1 MYTDATFSNTG
12 SSIKLIAFRINP
24 MSSSANPL
32 LQQLEAIVGAVGMLT
47 GKALA
52 GRSAGIWS
60 GKDLQALALLRPA
73 TTAEVSAVMKIC
85 HAAGQVV
92 VPAGGMTGLAGGHK
106 STATDIVLST
116 ERMNRIE
123 AMDARSRT
131 MVVEA
136 GVILQTVQDAA
147 AQNGLMFALDLGAR
161 ASCTIGGNIA
171 TNAGGV
177 RVLRYGM
184 MREQVLGLEVVLAD
198 GTVVSSMFNVLKN
211 NTCYDL
217 RQMFLGSEGTL
228 GIVTRAVL
236 RLHEAPLAIET
247 ALLAVP
253 SWDKVM
259 ELLRYFDAALPGAL
273 AAYEVLWR
281 DHYELNT
288 GSHSSVEAPL
298 ETDTP
303 YYVLMDVF
311 ISDHE
316 QGRAKLEE
324 LLTTALEQQ
333 EIVDGALASS
343 ESERGRFW
351 QIRENFEPE
360 QDKFDLIY
368 GYDVSLPLE
377 AMEDYVASVRA
388 KLVEQFS
395 DAALMAYGHIG
406 DGNLH
411 FSIYPGASRDRDAI
425 DEMVYYPLQALH
437 GSVSAEHGIGLEK
450 KAYLKYTRSE
460 PEIELMRKTKRM
472 MDPDNILNPGKL
484 FDL

>member
-1 MYTDATFSNTG
+1 MH
-12 SSIKLIAFRINP
+12 L
-24 MSSSANPL
+24 MSSPDQQL
-32 LQQLEAIVGAVGMLT
+32 LQQFEAIVGPAGILP
-47 GKALA
+47 GAALA

-60 GKDLQALALLRPA
+60 GQQLEALALLRPR
-73 TTAEVSAVMKIC
+73 TTDEVSRVMQVC

-92 VPAGGMTGLAGGHK
+92 VPAGGMTGLAGGHE
-106 STATDIVLST
+106 STAADILLST

-123 AMDARSRT
+123 SMDARSRT

-136 GVILQTVQDAA
+136 GVILQTVHQRVAED
-147 AQNGLMFALDLGAR
+147 GLMFALDLGAR

-184 MREQVLGLEVVLAD
+184 MRDQVLGLEVVLAD
-198 GTVVSSMFNVLKN
+198 GTVVSSMFDVLKN
-211 NTCYDL
+211 NTGYDL

-236 RLHEAPLAIET
+236 RLYEAPLAIET

-253 SWDKVM
+253 TWDQVM

-273 AAYEVLWR
+273 AAFEVLWR
-281 DHYELNT
+281 DFYQLNT
-288 GSHSSVEAPL
+288 GPFSSIEPPL
-298 ETDTP
+298 DTDTP
-303 YYVLMDVF
+303 FYVLMDVF
-311 ISDHE
+311 ISDID
-316 QGRAKLEE
+316 QGRAKLEQ
-324 LLTTALEQQ
+324 LLTSCLEQD
-333 EIVDGALASS
+333 EIVDGALAAS
-343 ESERGRFW
+343 ETERGKFW

-360 QDKFDLIY
+360 QKKFAKIY
-368 GYDVSLPLE
+368 GYDISLPLE
-377 AMEDYVASVRA
+377 TMADYVESVRRE
-388 KLVEQFS
+388 LIGRFD
-395 DAALMAYGHIG
+395 DAELFAYGHIG

-411 FSIYPGASRDRDAI
+411 FSIYPGQARDRDAV
-425 DEMVYYPLQALH
+425 DEMVYFPLQALH

-460 PEIELMRKTKRM
+460 AEIELMRKTKRM
-472 MDPDNILNPGKL
+472 MDPGNILNPGKL

>member
-1 MYTDATFSNTG
+1 MGIQKIMSTDSN
-12 SSIKLIAFRINP
+12 R
-24 MSSSANPL
+24 L
-32 LQQLEAIVGAVGMLT
+32 LQQIEAVVGASGILS
-47 GKALA
+47 GKGLA

-60 GKDLQALALLRPA
+60 GRELKAMALVRPA
-73 TTAEVSAVMKIC
+73 TTDQVSAVMKLC
-85 HAAGQVV
+85 NAAGQSV

-106 STATDIVLST
+106 STAADIVLSS

-123 AMDARSRT
+123 SVDAHSRCMT
-131 MVVEA
+131 VEA
-136 GVILQTVQDAA
+136 GAILQTVQEAA
-147 AQNGLMFALDLGAR
+147 ADAGLMFALDLGAR

-184 MREQVLGLEVVLAD
+184 MREQVLGLEAVLAD

-211 NTCYDL
+211 NTGYDP

-236 RLHEAPLAIET
+236 RLHEAPIAVET
-247 ALLAVP
+247 AILAAP

-259 ELLRYFDAALPGAL
+259 SLLRYFDAALPGAL
-273 AAYEVLWR
+273 GAYEVMWR
-281 DHYELNT
+281 DHYQLNT
-288 GSHSSVEAPL
+288 GPCSSVDAPL
-298 ETDTP
+298 AADEP

-311 ISDHE
+311 ISDGDH
-316 QGRAKLEE
+316 GRENLQN
-324 LLTTALEQQ
+324 LLMNALEQGD
-333 EIVDGALASS
+333 ISDGALASS
-343 ESERGRFW
+343 ETERGKFW

-360 QDKFDLIY
+360 QTRFGLIY

-377 AMEDYVASVRA
+377 AMETYVDEVRDCLQQRFA
-388 KLVEQFS
+388 
-395 DAALMAYGHIG
+395 DAELMAYGHIG

-411 FSIYPGASRDRDAI
+411 FSIYPGEQRDRAAI
-425 DEMVYYPLQALH
+425 DEMVYFPLRALQ

-450 KAYLKYTRSE
+450 KAYLGYTRSAT
-460 PEIELMRKTKRM
+460 EIDLMRNTKRM
-472 MDPDNILNPGKL
+472 MDPANILNPGKI

>member
-1 MYTDATFSNTG
+1 MT
-12 SSIKLIAFRINP
+12 RQ
-24 MSSSANPL
+24 L
-32 LQQLEAIVGAVGMLT
+32 LQQIEAVVGAAGILS
-47 GKALA
+47 GNGLA

-60 GKDLQALALLRPA
+60 GRDLEALALVRPA
-73 TTAEVSAVMKIC
+73 TTEQVSRVMKLC
-85 HAAGQVV
+85 HAAGQSV

-106 STATDIVLST
+106 STSADIVLSS

-123 AMDARSRT
+123 SVDAHSRCMT
-131 MVVEA
+131 VEA
-136 GVILQTVQDAA
+136 GAILQTVQEAA
-147 AQNGLMFALDLGAR
+147 ADADLMFALDLGAR

-211 NTCYDL
+211 NAGYDP

-228 GIVTRAVL
+228 GFITRAVL
-236 RLHEAPLAIET
+236 RLHEAPLAVET
-247 ALLAVP
+247 AILAAS
-253 SWDKVM
+253 SWGKVM
-259 ELLRYFDAALPGAL
+259 SLLRYFDAALPGAL
-273 AAYEVLWR
+273 GAYEVLWR

-288 GSHSSVEAPL
+288 GPFSSVDAPL
-298 ETDTP
+298 DAGAP

-311 ISDHE
+311 ISDGD
-316 QGRAKLEE
+316 QGREYLQT
-324 LLTTALEQQ
+324 LLMNALEQGD
-333 EIVDGALASS
+333 ICDGVLASS
-343 ESERGRFW
+343 ETERGRFW

-360 QDKFDLIY
+360 QKKFGLIY

-377 AMEDYVASVRA
+377 AMETYVDEVRA
-388 KLVEQFS
+388 SLQQRFA
-395 DAALMAYGHIG
+395 DAELMAYGHIG

-411 FSIYPGASRDRDAI
+411 FSIYPGEQRDRAAV
-425 DEMVYYPLQALH
+425 DEMVYFPLQALQ

-450 KAYLKYTRSE
+450 KSYLGYTRSDA
-460 PEIELMRKTKRM
+460 EIELMRMTKRM
-472 MDPDNILNPGKL
+472 MDPANILNPGKI

>member
-1 MYTDATFSNTG
+1 
-12 SSIKLIAFRINP
+12 
-24 MSSSANPL
+24 MSLRNNQL
-32 LQQLEAIVGAVGMLT
+32 LAQLEAVVGTAGILT
-47 GKALA
+47 CKALA

-60 GKDLQALALLRPA
+60 GGELQALALLRPK

-85 HAAGQVV
+85 HAAGQIV
-92 VPAGGMTGLAGGHK
+92 VPAGGMTGLAGGHE
-106 STATDIVLST
+106 STKTDIVLST

-123 AMDARSRT
+123 TMDARTRT

-136 GVILQTVQDAA
+136 GVILQSVQERA
-147 AQNGLMFALDLGAR
+147 AQDGLMFALDLGAR

-198 GTVVSSMFNVLKN
+198 GTIVSSMFDVLKN
-211 NTCYDL
+211 NTGYDL
-217 RQMFLGSEGTL
+217 RQMFIGSEGTL

-281 DHYELNT
+281 DFYELNT
-288 GSHSSVEAPL
+288 GPHSSVDPPL
-298 ETDTP
+298 DTGTA
-303 YYVLMDVF
+303 YYVLMEIF

-316 QGRAKLEE
+316 YGRTRLEE
-324 LLTTALEQQ
+324 LLTTALEQG
-333 EIVDGALASS
+333 EIIDGALASS
-343 ESERGRFW
+343 ETERAKFW
-351 QIRENFEPE
+351 QIRESFAPE

-377 AMEDYVASVRA
+377 AMENYVVDVRSR
-388 KLVEQFS
+388 LLERFS
-395 DAALMAYGHIG
+395 DASLLAYGHIG

-411 FSIYPGASRDRDAI
+411 FSIYPGALRDRDAI
-425 DEMVYYPLQALH
+425 DEMVYFPLQALH

-460 PEIELMRKTKRM
+460 DEIELMRKTRRM